1 MKENTV
7 VSGVF
12 VVGVGIGF
20 LLCQVLQDSSRRRRE
35 REQTRRQFQLE
46 IESLRRDLDALHRD
60 AKQLLQKRDTA
71 PSPL

>member
-1 MKENTV
+1 MTENTV

-46 IESLRRDLDALHRD
+46 VESLRRDLDALRCD
-60 AKQLLQKRDTA
+60 AKQLLQRRDTT
-71 PSPL
+71 PQPL